1 VSFIVLLA
9 GAAGILALVLLVP
22 FGVSARGAF
31 GEDEVWGVVELC
43 WGSRLMR
50 FRWGTEEETALELC
64 GIRVRRFRAAHEKR
78 EATRGE
84 EEDASRDWRRWVG
97 RSRLQRVLRSDPRV
111 AGRMLAR
118 GVRALHPRLRLEG
131 RVGLDDPADTA
142 TVLAAVRVLRE
153 VLGGPIEV
161 RLFDELLESR
171 TQLFGRVGV
180 RIIPAEVAIVLLGWF
195 FRSETRRLLRG
206 K

>member
-1 VSFIVLLA
+1 
-9 GAAGILALVLLVP
+9 
-22 FGVSARGAF
+22 
-31 GEDEVWGVVELC
+31 
-43 WGSRLMR
+43 
-50 FRWGTEEETALELC
+50 
-64 GIRVRRFRAAHEKR
+64 
-78 EATRGE
+78 
-84 EEDASRDWRRWVG
+84 
-97 RSRLQRVLRSDPRV
+97 
-111 AGRMLAR
+111 
-118 GVRALHPRLRLEG
+118 
-131 RVGLDDPADTA
+131 
-142 TVLAAVRVLRE
+142 